1 LSTCYA
7 WTILNPSVPF
17 NSLKSFPSTSFIWQ
31 NRGCRRITGISMA
44 IEGRTSEVNTS
55 DSIGTRIRI
64 AQTRLVIDNIS
75 TNVVA
80 ALVVATIVT
89 LIIFRYRTEP
99 SRFVFIWLVVF
110 ACFTICRYIYAKRC
124 KHTRLTGANIN
135 HVLNITG
142 LFMFLSGAWWGVL
155 GYSYIDADYPVIS
168 MILLMVFTGM
178 AANCAATM
186 SYVLP
191 LYLVFV
197 YPMMLLAALKFYLID
212 HAQYQWVPVLI
223 FIYLFFSSITTRR
236 IRTSLKQSILLR
248 FENLDLIDDLQI
260 QNEKTESALKKAE
273 QANLAKSRFF
283 AAASHDLRQ
292 PLQSLGMFTTSL
304 ESQVDKP
311 QQKKVVSHI
320 ASSVRSLEGLF
331 NALLDI
337 SSLDAETIKVRKQ
350 HFYLD
355 SQIGQMV
362 TDLKELA
369 TDKHLSLVNDVG
381 SHPVYCDPILLN
393 RIIRNLS
400 DNALNYTQKGEIKI
414 SSEQRADKVVLTISD
429 TGLGIAEHDAKHIF
443 EEFVQLNNPE
453 RDRSKGLGLG
463 LSIVMRICELL
474 DLDLDLKSTV
484 GVGSSF
490 SISLDVG
497 DESKISNKA
506 IQQAELPGS
515 LNGLFVLVVDDE
527 EDVRLS
533 MESLLGVW
541 DCTVMLASSGAEAT
555 LQLSEYGSC
564 PDVVITDYRLRNN
577 ETGAEALALINKTCE
592 REVPAI
598 VITGDIAPQRLV
610 EIDKLNLPVLHK
622 PCNTVRLKGLLS
634 SIQSS
639 MTD

>member
-1 LSTCYA
+1 
-7 WTILNPSVPF
+7 
-17 NSLKSFPSTSFIWQ
+17 
-31 NRGCRRITGISMA
+31 MA

-577 ETGAEALALINKTCE
+577 ETGAEALALINETCE